1 MSFIGRARLGSLVLG
16 TTDPEKCSAWYQ
28 AVFAPD
34 EEVVDSVLRLSQGAL
49 IFERRDDVETSAR
62 EPGRIIINI
71 QVDDLIQLKDHLKA
85 LELEWVRPV
94 ELIPVGLIATLRDV
108 DGNFVNLLPCK
119 LRRNPTVHLLAHAW
133 RRLPVILMSPRPG
146 PTGVPM
152 QPLHRGLIKRPQC
165 LHVSRIWSRDPA

>member
-1 MSFIGRARLGSLVLG
+1 MSLISKARLGSLVLG
-16 TTDPEKCSAWYQ
+16 TTDPERCSAWYQ
-28 AVFAPD
+28 AAFAPD

-108 DGNFVNLLPCK
+108 DGNFVNLLQ
-119 LRRNPTVHLLAHAW
+119 LN
-133 RRLPVILMSPRPG
+133 
-146 PTGVPM
+146 
-152 QPLHRGLIKRPQC
+152 
-165 LHVSRIWSRDPA
+165 DD